1 MRKHFALVKVAG
13 NEFES
18 VQDVKLIQ
26 HTFFAK
32 QYLACGALA
41 QPVKEQ
47 IFESNLP
54 VVLDEILAL
63 SRETKNFILA
73 ADYMDMFCHQ
83 DRMQ

>member
-1 MRKHFALVKVAG
+1 MRKHFALMKVAG

-32 QYLACGALA
+32 QYTACGALA

-47 IFESNLP
+47 IF
-54 VVLDEILAL
+54 
-63 SRETKNFILA
+63 
-73 ADYMDMFCHQ
+73 
-83 DRMQ
+83 